1 MGADF
6 SQEAKQL
13 AAADTLD
20 RRRLMAN
27 HAGDMALL
35 AEVIELFNNS
45 SPGYLADIRDAVA
58 RGDSRKLQQTARKF
72 RGAVGNLC
80 ATATAEAMQL
90 LETIGRANRM
100 AEADD
105 ALATAES
112 ELTRLQWALVEFV
125 HSNTSGTTGG
135 RGQSATGPVQNGPM
149 S

>member
-1 MGADF
+1 MRANF

-20 RRRLMAN
+20 SRRLMAN

-58 RGDSRKLQQTARKF
+58 RGDSRKLQQTACTF

-90 LETIGRANRM
+90 LEAIGRDNRM

-105 ALATAES
+105 ALVDVELELSRLEHALAEF
-112 ELTRLQWALVEFV
+112 A
-125 HSNTSGTTGG
+125 HSNTLGTTG
-135 RGQSATGPVQNGPM
+135 S
-149 S
+149 